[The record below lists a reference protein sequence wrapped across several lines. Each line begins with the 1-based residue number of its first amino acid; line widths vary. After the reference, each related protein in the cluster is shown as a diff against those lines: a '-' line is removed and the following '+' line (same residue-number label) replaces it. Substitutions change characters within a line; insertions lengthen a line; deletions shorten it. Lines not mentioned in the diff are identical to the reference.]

1 MSTHRPPVPGWA
13 PAPAAFS
20 SSLAWPDEPP
30 PTWRQDAACRHFPT
44 ELFFPI
50 GHGPRAQ
57 AQASQAKLVC
67 NECPVRVECLDYALT
82 TNAQFGVFGGMS
94 EDERRRVRRSLSRQV
109 RVTSASM
116 EETA

>member
-1 MSTHRPPVPGWA
+1 MPLHESRQPNWVSAGVSPLVALQDQAPP
-13 PAPAAFS
+13 S
-20 SSLAWPDEPP
+20 
-30 PTWRQDAACRHFPT
+30 WRQDAACRDFPT
-44 ELFFPI
+44 DLFFPI

-57 AQASQAKLVC
+57 AQASQAKMIC

-109 RVTSASM
+109 RVTAANM

>member
-1 MSTHRPPVPGWA
+1 MPTHRTRVPAWA
-13 PAPAAFS
+13 PAAGSPFPARA
-20 SSLAWPDEPP
+20 DQPP
-30 PTWRQDAACRHFPT
+30 PTWRHDAACRQFPT

-57 AQASQAKLVC
+57 AQASQAKTIC

-94 EDERRRVRRSLSRQV
+94 EDERRRVRRSLSRQL
-109 RVTSASM
+109 RVTTAEM
-116 EETA
+116 GETA

>member
-1 MSTHRPPVPGWA
+1 
-13 PAPAAFS
+13 
-20 SSLAWPDEPP
+20 
-30 PTWRQDAACRHFPT
+30 
-44 ELFFPI
+44 
-50 GHGPRAQ
+50 
-57 AQASQAKLVC
+57 LVC